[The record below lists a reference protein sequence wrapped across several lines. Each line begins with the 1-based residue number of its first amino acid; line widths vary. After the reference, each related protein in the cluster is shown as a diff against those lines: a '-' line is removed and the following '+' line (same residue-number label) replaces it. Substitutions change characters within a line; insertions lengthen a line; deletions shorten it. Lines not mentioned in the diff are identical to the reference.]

1 MRIGDLRLTCV
12 LAASL
17 LLVGCSC
24 GETDNVSK
32 EQEGSSDP
40 VSVTVTLPPNGNGE
54 KTEEQAEEYSYEP
67 VGTPKPDGLYNDPD
81 TDATPEPKLS
91 YEEYRA
97 MNKDVIGWITVPNTT
112 IDYPVLHCDTN
123 YYINHS
129 PTRTRSD
136 YGSVYLY
143 EQCERTDR
151 YRIIFGHAMKDGS
164 MFAPLHNFSDRE
176 FFSNTPTFTLTDG
189 DEKQTY
195 RIFSAFVTDVDVEY
209 PMFMTLGLS
218 GKEYVAFLE
227 ELQDRSLFAVEGI
240 TFDENSR
247 VVCLVTCNRVSY
259 ANGREIV
266 LGVLQAD

>member
-1 MRIGDLRLTCV
+1 
-12 LAASL
+12 
-17 LLVGCSC
+17 
-24 GETDNVSK
+24 
-32 EQEGSSDP
+32 
-40 VSVTVTLPPNGNGE
+40 
-54 KTEEQAEEYSYEP
+54 
-67 VGTPKPDGLYNDPD
+67 
-81 TDATPEPKLS
+81 
-91 YEEYRA
+91 
-97 MNKDVIGWITVPNTT
+97 
-112 IDYPVLHCDTN
+112 
-123 YYINHS
+123 
-129 PTRTRSD
+129 
-136 YGSVYLY
+136 
-143 EQCERTDR
+143 
-151 YRIIFGHAMKDGS
+151 

-218 GKEYVAFLE
+218 GEEYVAFLE